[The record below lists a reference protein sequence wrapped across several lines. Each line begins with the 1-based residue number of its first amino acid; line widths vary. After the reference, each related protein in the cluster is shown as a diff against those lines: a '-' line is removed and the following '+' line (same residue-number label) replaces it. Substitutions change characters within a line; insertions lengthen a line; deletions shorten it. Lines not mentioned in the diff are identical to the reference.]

1 MQQKVSRSPWK
12 TDFCSSIPWGRLC
25 CRFFLVC
32 WNLLLFSPKLTVNV
46 MTCLKMC
53 LPFSC
58 FIHPPNYVSLKFD
71 HVLSKSVSL
80 FSTLGPEFCCCY
92 VCLFVSLFY
101 CRMWQIVFPLVG
113 KLCHRK
119 RFWSYGLCMKK

>member
-58 FIHPPNYVSLKFD
+58 FIHAPNYVSLKFD
-71 HVLSKSVSL
+71 HILSKSVSL
-80 FSTLGPEFCCCY
+80 FSTLGPDFCCCY
-92 VCLFVSLFY
+92 VCLFHFF
-101 CRMWQIVFPLVG
+101 IVECG
-113 KLCHRK
+113 KL
-119 RFWSYGLCMKK
+119 FSPWLENYATEGDFGVMGYV